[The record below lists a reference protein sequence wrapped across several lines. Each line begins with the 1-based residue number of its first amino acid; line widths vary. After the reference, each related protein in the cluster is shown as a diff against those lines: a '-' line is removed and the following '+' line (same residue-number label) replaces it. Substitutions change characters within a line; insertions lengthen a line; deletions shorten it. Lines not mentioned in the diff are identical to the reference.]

1 MLTFQRNT
9 LMFSSKHLKRRN
21 FQSVMSHFMTVM
33 ALESRNIP
41 EGGLQTPWN
50 FKLWVSLKV
59 TSLKTQRVLQNP
71 PEESEPEN
79 YDTESNSDMNF
90 GINHSELP
98 LYNGS
103 TTLTADPCSKKM
115 LSLSSIFIVLISF
128 WHPDSLRMSNFHQV
142 TYALVVNFGKSFLFE
157 MFLTMKRFELTLQT
171 SVIWRSLLLL

>member
-1 MLTFQRNT
+1 
-9 LMFSSKHLKRRN
+9 
-21 FQSVMSHFMTVM
+21 MSHFMIVI
-33 ALESRNIP
+33 ALESRNTP

-90 GINHSELP
+90 GINHGELP

-103 TTLTADPCSKKM
+103 TTLTADPCSK
-115 LSLSSIFIVLISF
+115 
-128 WHPDSLRMSNFHQV
+128 
-142 TYALVVNFGKSFLFE
+142 
-157 MFLTMKRFELTLQT
+157 
-171 SVIWRSLLLL
+171 

>member
-1 MLTFQRNT
+1 M
-9 LMFSSKHLKRRN
+9 
-21 FQSVMSHFMTVM
+21 
-33 ALESRNIP
+33 
-41 EGGLQTPWN
+41 
-50 FKLWVSLKV
+50 
-59 TSLKTQRVLQNP
+59 TQRVLQNP

-128 WHPDSLRMSNFHQV
+128 WHPDSLTMSNFHQV

-171 SVIWRSLLLL
+171 SVI